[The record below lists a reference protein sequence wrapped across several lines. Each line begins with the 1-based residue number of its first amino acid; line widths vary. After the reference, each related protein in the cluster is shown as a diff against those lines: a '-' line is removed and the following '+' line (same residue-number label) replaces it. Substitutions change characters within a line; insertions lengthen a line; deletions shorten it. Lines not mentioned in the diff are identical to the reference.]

1 MIRSTV
7 RRLPRKLRTAVRLTH
22 HTVKDSLD
30 DRVLGLAAEAGF
42 WAMLS
47 LPPLLLGLL
56 GVVGYLGELADP
68 AVVERIQASVLA
80 LAGEVLTPRAVD
92 NLVEPLVSR
101 VLERGYASIA
111 SLGFVLSLWSGSAA
125 MSAYVRTITIAYDM
139 RDLRSAWKGRLLAFG
154 LYLGALGVG
163 AVLLPV
169 LVLGPDLLIELAP
182 TGSLTR
188 ATSALLQ
195 LAYWPTVALGSV
207 MALASLYHLSVPVR
221 TPWHRD
227 VPGAVLAMALWVTGS
242 YGLRAYLESTSKY
255 GALSA
260 SIGVLLFF
268 YVTALAVLI
277 GAELNAEIDK
287 MWPTAATAEARARS
301 GSSETG
307 PPR

>member
-1 MIRSTV
+1 M
-7 RRLPRKLRTAVRLTH
+7 RLIYRTGS
-22 HTVKDSLD
+22 DSLD

-68 AVVERIQASVLA
+68 AVVDRIQTSVLA
-80 LAGEVLTPRAVD
+80 LAGDVLTPRAVN
-92 NLVEPLVSR
+92 NLVEPLVNR
-101 VLERGYASIA
+101 ALERGYASIA
-111 SLGFVLSLWSGSAA
+111 SLGFGLSLWSGSAA

-139 RDLRSAWKGRLLAFG
+139 PDLRSAWKSRLLALG

-163 AVLLPV
+163 IVLLPV
-169 LVLGPDLLIELAP
+169 LVLGPGLLIELAP

-195 LAYWPTVALGSV
+195 LAYWPAVALV
-207 MALASLYHLSVPVR
+207 TMVALASLYHLSVPVR
-221 TPWHRD
+221 SPWHRD
-227 VPGAVLAMALWVTGS
+227 LPGAVLAMVLWIAGS
-242 YGLRAYLESTSKY
+242 YALRAYLESSSKY
-255 GALSA
+255 GALTA

-287 MWPTAATAEARARS
+287 LWPTAATAEGRSRS
-301 GSSETG
+301 GGGDTR
-307 PPR
+307 P